1 MNKKRLLLALA
12 FCTGILVRAQ
22 TPLGHWLEDENG
34 LPAFSYDAALPYH
47 VKLPD
52 GSEPKM
58 RNDPWFLLGNYRITV
73 FTHVDGTL
81 EIITGERSWG
91 RLNQGERV
99 NSGANACTLT
109 LDGKEYALVGPGS
122 LAEDPAVCNRVFGC
136 GYATWTYRIG
146 KLQVSVRVTN
156 HGRPVRI
163 GYGESVA
170 AEYRQALHQRYNSCP
185 VRFIKQPVSG
195 EKAAWVDFEATS
207 SNPLNTPERDR
218 LSVIDCY
225 APSLF
230 FAGENVSV
238 SDEAVLS
245 SESSFSLGRG
255 KTRVLEM
262 TVGCQFDADEGKI
275 AEVVNRLKSGSV
287 AEWTE
292 VLPSFPDEPDRD
304 LARELVWDAYV
315 CKESIWVTHFSLVG
329 DYHDGY
335 NRLSDYTGLRG
346 GSGKKNP
353 DAESYPYGK
362 GYYARSVN
370 PNMVK
375 DWLTD
380 PDYGAR
386 DIRLWGS
393 LFATGDIDQRLDW
406 MNGQYV
412 ELPAFSMMTV
422 KDDQSED
429 SHFRVKKYMPVVA
442 YDGAAKKNLYKIW
455 YYVTQLVRNEV
466 KTADRSD
473 VIHIRYADVLLM
485 LDELQGTVDGMNRL
499 RQRAGLEPYSGYT
512 FERLQKERRYELAF
526 EGFRFMDLRRWYP
539 KDAGRII
546 SNNQEGVYIEHRGNV
561 IEKGWQNVPGNSI
574 EKRYNET
581 RGFWMIP
588 TSEIILSDGV
598 LEQTP
603 GWTADYDY
611 IWSKERLPY

>member
-1 MNKKRLLLALA
+1 MKKIIFALTATCFLVLACDKIDSLLDTTNYQKADTSNFPKTEKDAVQIVNSIYSSMTKYYMDPKRQPVWRNLVAGDENLGGGNTETQGIDRLLEDDSSNFEDCWASRYKTIFRSNFAIESISQLDDDVFSSPEYKNYLLGQAYFLRAWTNWELAELFETFPLLTSTEPVNIPRSSVDEIYESIASDFETAISLMSAKYDYTPGNSETTARATRYAAEAALA
-12 FCTGILVRAQ
+12 
-22 TPLGHWLEDENG
+22 
-34 LPAFSYDAALPYH
+34 
-47 VKLPD
+47 
-52 GSEPKM
+52 
-58 RNDPWFLLGNYRITV
+58 
-73 FTHVDGTL
+73 
-81 EIITGERSWG
+81 
-91 RLNQGERV
+91 
-99 NSGANACTLT
+99 
-109 LDGKEYALVGPGS
+109 
-122 LAEDPAVCNRVFGC
+122 RVFLFYTGF
-136 GYATWTYRIG
+136 YG
-146 KLQVSVRVTN
+146 KDSMFGVT
-156 HGRPVRI
+156 
-163 GYGESVA
+163 
-170 AEYRQALHQRYNSCP
+170 
-185 VRFIKQPVSG
+185 KD
-195 EKAAWVDFEATS
+195 K
-207 SNPLNTPERDR
+207 
-218 LSVIDCY
+218 
-225 APSLF
+225 
-230 FAGENVSV
+230 
-238 SDEAVLS
+238 
-245 SESSFSLGRG
+245 
-255 KTRVLEM
+255 
-262 TVGCQFDADEGKI
+262 
-275 AEVVNRLKSGSV
+275 VVNYLKDIVNNSNFGLVDDPREIWSWTNEYSSG
-287 AEWTE
+287 
-292 VLPSFPDEPDRD
+292 F
-304 LARELVWDAYV
+304 AYGTDFNTYASQNNLRWV
-315 CKESIWVTHFSLVG
+315 GNLCKESIWVTHFSLVG
-329 DYHDGY
+329 DYNDGY

-485 LDELQGTVDGMNRL
+485 LDELQGTVNGMNRL